1 MAADNHSSLIL
12 NTVWEKGLN
21 PVLKT
26 ADALGHS
33 FFIPN
38 EHWQNPII
46 PALHCMVHSNNQ
58 RYLRPVRIGPS
69 KCRSIEPVIFFRPY
83 IQSSQKG
90 KHYHYYHPCCCSVF
104 SGGPVPK
111 FWRVFIRRAIH
122 ISFCCITSYHDTC
135 PVHVFKSEK
144 CQKLTGLVKK
154 SSYQHLNF
162 RLPDCFS
169 FFRQHN

>member
-1 MAADNHSSLIL
+1 MAPENHSSLIL
-12 NTVWEKGLN
+12 NAVWEKRFN

-26 ADALGHS
+26 AGGPVHTI
-33 FFIPN
+33 FIPN
-38 EHWQNPII
+38 AHRQNSII

-58 RYLRPVRIGPS
+58 RYLRPVCIGLG
-69 KCRSIEPVIFFRPY
+69 KCRGIEPVIFFRPY

-90 KHYHYYHPCCCSVF
+90 KHYHYYHPCCCGVF
-104 SGGPVPK
+104 SAGPVPK
-111 FWRVFIRRAIH
+111 FWRLFIRGTIH

-135 PVHVFKSEK
+135 PVRVFKSEK

-169 FFRQHN
+169 FFRQCN

>member
-1 MAADNHSSLIL
+1 MAVVNHSSLIL
-12 NTVWEKGLN
+12 NAVWEKGLN

-26 ADALGHS
+26 ADGLGHS
-33 FFIPN
+33 FLILN

-58 RYLRPVRIGPS
+58 CYLRPVRIGPS
-69 KCRSIEPVIFFRPY
+69 KCRSIEPVIFFRTY
-83 IQSSQKG
+83 IQLSQKG
-90 KHYHYYHPCCCSVF
+90 KHYHYYHPFCCSVF
-104 SGGPVPK
+104 SDGSVPK
-111 FWRVFIRRAIH
+111 FWRLFICGTIH
-122 ISFCCITSYHDTC
+122 TSFCCITSYHDTC
-135 PVHVFKSEK
+135 PVRVFKSEK

-169 FFRQHN
+169 FFRQRN